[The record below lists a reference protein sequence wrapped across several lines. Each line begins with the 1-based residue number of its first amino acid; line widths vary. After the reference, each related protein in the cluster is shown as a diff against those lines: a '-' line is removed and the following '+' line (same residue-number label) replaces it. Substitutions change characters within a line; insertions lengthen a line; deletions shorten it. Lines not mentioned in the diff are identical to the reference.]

1 MVKAVCNVAPQ
12 GKKCDGSAESG
23 EVRGSVTFEQESED
37 KDCTITYRV
46 TGLKPG
52 KHGFHIHEKADFS
65 DGCKSAGPHYNP
77 FGKNHG
83 GPEDEDRHVGDMG
96 NITAG
101 DDGVAEGS
109 LTDQLI
115 NLSGEY
121 TVIGRSVMV
130 HEDEDDLGKGGHEL
144 SLTTGNAGAR
154 IACGIIVVDA

>member
-23 EVRGSVTFEQESED
+23 EVRGQVTFEQESED
-37 KDCTITYRV
+37 KECVITYRV
-46 TGLKPG
+46 TGLAPG

-65 DGCKSAGPHYNP
+65 EGCKSAGPHYNP
-77 FGKNHG
+77 FNKNHG
-83 GPEDEDRHVGDMG
+83 GPDDEERHVGDMG

-101 DDGVAEGS
+101 EDGVAEGTF
-109 LTDQLI
+109 TDRLI
-115 NLSGEY
+115 KITGEY
-121 TVIGRSVMV
+121 TVVGRSVMV

-154 IACGIIVVDA
+154 IACGEIMQV